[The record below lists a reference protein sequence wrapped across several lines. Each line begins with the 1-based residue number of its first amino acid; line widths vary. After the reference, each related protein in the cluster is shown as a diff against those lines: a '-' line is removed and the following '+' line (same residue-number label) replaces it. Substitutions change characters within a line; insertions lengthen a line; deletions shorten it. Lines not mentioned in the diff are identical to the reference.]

1 MRCCQCISA
10 KNRLLDGRRASSSG
24 LKLTKRFDGPLLSG
38 VWGSDRVPACSI
50 SLRSSPPDSIPRTP
64 SRQRPLYGSHTW
76 WLFLRFDINFV
87 LAEPKMENRESAYSR
102 LGWPRRPYLG
112 PWGPL
117 PAGAAWRAK
126 EQGWDS
132 ASPKPPIV
140 YSTLGVRKCIL

>member
-64 SRQRPLYGSHTW
+64 SRQRPLTVHTPGGC
-76 WLFLRFDINFV
+76 FYAFDINFV

-102 LGWPRRPYLG
+102 YLG

-126 EQGWDS
+126 EQGGILS
-132 ASPKPPIV
+132 SPKPPILLNTW
-140 YSTLGVRKCIL
+140 STEMHIMSS